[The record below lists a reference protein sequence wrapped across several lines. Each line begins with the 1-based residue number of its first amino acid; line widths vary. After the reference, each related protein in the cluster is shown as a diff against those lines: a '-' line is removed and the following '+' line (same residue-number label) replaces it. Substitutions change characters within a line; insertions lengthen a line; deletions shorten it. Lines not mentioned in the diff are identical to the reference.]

1 MLAHTAEAMGVV
13 AAETIAGAE
22 TMEINFDM
30 IPRATFCQPQ
40 IASFGYSEEQA
51 KEKGYDVKVATF
63 PFSANG
69 KARGMA
75 EGIGFVKIVADAE
88 HNEIV
93 GGHMIG
99 PEVTELLPGA
109 DAGPAV
115 GPHRR
120 RGGPQRLRPPH
131 AERGDEGSRRG
142 HRRPHD
148 QPLSDMSTDKVV
160 IIGGGPGGYESALV
174 AAQLGA
180 EVTVVDSDGIG
191 GSAVLTDCVPSKT
204 LIATAELM
212 TDMAGAAELG
222 VAFHDAEGDAATG
235 IRVDLARVNT
245 RVKALAADQSGDISR
260 RLEKEGV
267 QVVRGRGR
275 LDGPDRVVVDD
286 TTYPA
291 DAVLIATGAAPR
303 TLPTAVPDGERILTW
318 EQVYDLTEVPSEL
331 IVVGS
336 GVTGAEFASA
346 YLALGIPVTLVSSRD
361 RVLPGEDAD
370 AATVLEEVLTR
381 RGMTVLARSRME
393 SVSRDG
399 DVVTVTLTDG
409 RTVQG
414 SHCILALGSVPNT
427 GDLGLEEAGVV
438 LKDGGFV
445 NVDRVSRTSA
455 RGVYAAGDC
464 TGVLMLASVAAMQ
477 GRIAM
482 WHFLGDA
489 VKPLDQKLVSSN
501 VFTAPEIA
509 TVGWSQQAVDA
520 GEIQAEVVTLPLS
533 GNPRA
538 KMQGVRD
545 GFVKLFCRPG
555 TGIVVGGVVVAP
567 RASELIHPV
576 SIAVAESLT
585 ADQLAQ
591 AFTVY
596 PSMSGSVAEAARRLH
611 RV

>member
-1 MLAHTAEAMGVV
+1 VS
-13 AAETIAGAE
+13 
-22 TMEINFDM
+22 N
-30 IPRATFCQPQ
+30 
-40 IASFGYSEEQA
+40 
-51 KEKGYDVKVATF
+51 
-63 PFSANG
+63 
-69 KARGMA
+69 
-75 EGIGFVKIVADAE
+75 
-88 HNEIV
+88 
-93 GGHMIG
+93 
-99 PEVTELLPGA
+99 
-109 DAGPAV
+109 
-115 GPHRR
+115 
-120 RGGPQRLRPPH
+120 
-131 AERGDEGSRRG
+131 
-142 HRRPHD
+142 
-148 QPLSDMSTDKVV
+148 VV

-180 EVTVVDSDGIG
+180 RVTVVDTDGLG

-212 TDMAGAAELG
+212 TEVSGAAELG
-222 VAFHDAEGDAATG
+222 VNFQDHEGDAATT
-235 IRVDLARVNT
+235 IRVDLERVNARV
-245 RVKALAADQSGDISR
+245 KQLAADQSADIGR
-260 RLEKEGV
+260 RLDKEAV
-267 QVVRGRGR
+267 TVVRGRGR
-275 LDGPDRVVVDD
+275 LGGPNRVVATLEDGTEQVLE
-286 TTYPA
+286 A
-291 DAVLIATGAAPR
+291 DAVLIATGASPR
-303 TLPTAVPDGERILTW
+303 TLPSAEPDGERILTW
-318 EQVYDLTEVPSEL
+318 EQVYDLTEVPTSL
-331 IVVGS
+331 VVVGS

-346 YLALGIPVTLVSSRD
+346 YLALGIDVTLVSSRD

-370 AATVLEEVLTR
+370 ASAVLEEVLKR
-381 RGMTVLARSRME
+381 RGMNVLSKSRME
-393 SVSRDG
+393 SVTRDG

-427 GDLGLEEAGVV
+427 ADLGLDEAGVT
-438 LKDGGFV
+438 LDEGGFV
-445 NVDRVSRTSA
+445 KVDRVSRTSA

-482 WHFLGDA
+482 WHFLGDT
-489 VKPLDQKLVSSN
+489 VHPLDLKKVSSN

-509 TVGWSQQAVDA
+509 TVGWSQQAIDR
-520 GEIQAEVVTLPLS
+520 GEIQAVVVMLPLS